1 MTMTA
6 LVAMLTAI
14 AGVSVHVDGTAVHVF
29 AEDFV
34 LTDDWTEVAGAL
46 DEDAFDEVE
55 EMMAESAVDISGDS
69 YSGMVYDFGDFS
81 VEIQYSSADI

>member
-6 LVAMLTAI
+6 IVAMLTAI
-14 AGVSVHVDGTAVHVF
+14 AGVSVHVDGAVVRVY
-29 AEDFV
+29 AEDYI

-55 EMMAESAVDISGDS
+55 EMMEQSAVSVSGDS
-69 YSGMVYDFGDFS
+69 YAGMVYDFGGFS
-81 VEIQYSSADI
+81 VEVQFSSADV